1 MSAASRSRPSA
12 AEELPDG
19 IGWSR
24 EVLAAGDQLLVVVRG
39 GEEAA
44 ALLVSEA
51 LDHRLGGLAG
61 GVEPAHLQGRLVQP
75 QHRLDQEGVVLEVG
89 VEPAFAVLPGAEQAA
104 RVVAH
109 RLVDE
114 AGAAA
119 GGVDEVLAPERGA
132 GVGEGGDHQRVPGA
146 QPLVVES
153 GAHPLLAPCHQ
164 RCAGPG
170 RAPGAARPGRAS
182 ARGGCCGP
190 RSCRRRSPPSSR
202 APARSPRL
210 ASLPRRGRPAPRPPP
225 RRSSGPPRPR
235 SRRRAPSRSRPRC
248 RASHGA
254 PTRASRSRP
263 ASSAP
268 RRSPGS
274 RAGRRAP
281 AGRCRRASSRSGGR
295 ARWRR
300 PSSGGSRRRPGRRCP
315 RASSRRGSCA
325 TCSRSPRARRN
336 SSALAGGN
344 FGAPPKPPLA
354 VSAAARRPLTARSS
368 TEGSR
373 GSSDASSRPT
383 APSDSRTRSEAAR
396 SCSRW
401 LR

>member
-1 MSAASRSRPSA
+1 MV
-12 AEELPDG
+12 G
-19 IGWSR
+19 

-44 ALLVSEA
+44 TLLVGEA

-61 GVEPAHLQGRLVQP
+61 GVEPAHLEGRLVQP

-104 RVVAH
+104 RVVVH

-114 AGAAA
+114 AGATA
-119 GGVDEVLAPERGA
+119 GRVDEVLATERGA
-132 GVGEGGDHQRVPGA
+132 RVGEGGDHQRVPGA

-153 GAHPLLAPCHQ
+153 GAHPLLAPREQHPPGLVEPGG
-164 RCAGPG
+164 RFGPG
-170 RAPGAARPGRAS
+170 AHRHVEDVAAFEVAGGAHPPVAEDPLARL
-182 ARGGCCGP
+182 
-190 RSCRRRSPPSSR
+190 
-202 APARSPRL
+202 APASQ
-210 ASLPRRGRPAPRPPP
+210 PRRGRPAPRPPP
-225 RRSSGPPRPR
+225 RRSSGPPRPP

-248 RASHGA
+248 RASPGA
-254 PTRASRSRP
+254 PSRACRSRP

-281 AGRCRRASSRSGGR
+281 AGRCRRASSRSGER
-295 ARWRR
+295 ARLRR
-300 PSSGGSRRRPGRRCP
+300 PSSGESRRRPGRRC
-315 RASSRRGSCA
+315 RRTSSRRGSCA

-354 VSAAARRPLTARSS
+354 VSAAARRPLTARSGR
-368 TEGSR
+368 EGSR
-373 GSSDASSRPT
+373 GSSDRSSRPT